1 MCVEALSDTL
11 CNCRRSKNVRLHNEK
26 IDVNAVFKWVC
37 MTAIC
42 ARALSNE
49 SSADVRLTARGWS
62 PCLSVFPDTFHLS
75 THFQAQCAAL
85 NPLAQHTSLPA
96 DLPLR
101 PPNARILLVC
111 VGRFHILP
119 CHLDYTQTHNAPPA
133 SNQRL
138 VALWK
143 SETGT
148 CCPSSSPWRPSPAFS
163 PHSFL
168 CLQQGWPLT
177 LLWPHT
183 HPTKARTVWDE
194 KQKQ

>member
-1 MCVEALSDTL
+1 MCVEALSHTL
-11 CNCRRSKNVRLHNEK
+11 CSCRGSKNVRLHNQK

-42 ARALSNE
+42 AHALSNE
-49 SSADVRLTARGWS
+49 SSADARLTARGWS

-75 THFQAQCAAL
+75 PHFQAQCAAL
-85 NPLAQHTSLPA
+85 SIARSACSASRHTSLPA
-96 DLPLR
+96 DLPLL
-101 PPNARILLVC
+101 PPNAGILLVC

-148 CCPSSSPWRPSPAFS
+148 CCPSSSPWRPSLAFS
-163 PHSFL
+163 
-168 CLQQGWPLT
+168 
-177 LLWPHT
+177 HT
-183 HPTKARTVWDE
+183 PSCVSNRGDL
-194 KQKQ
+194 